1 MDKALAYLDQEWL
14 DLTRFAGSSPARVAF
29 SVVKLTLDPVAE
41 WIRHWILLPFWQTL
55 VAPRPLGDG
64 ATVEPIYAG
73 SNPARVAF
81 HCNVHALDPVAKWI
95 RHWFLHARLS
105 WAVTRSNDCRFESCQ
120 GRFRVGDSSFAVTC
134 MCCHACK
141 QRLLLRGPV
150 A

>member
-14 DLTRFAGSSPARVAF
+14 DLTRLAGSSPARVAF
-29 SVVKLTLDPVAE
+29 SFMKLTLDPVAE

-81 HCNVHALDPVAKWI
+81 HCNMHALDPVAKWI
-95 RHWFLHARLS
+95 RHWFLRLHGRHEATIAGSNPAR
-105 WAVTRSNDCRFESCQ
+105 
-120 GRFRVGDSSFAVTC
+120 
-134 MCCHACK
+134 
-141 QRLLLRGPV
+141 V
-150 A
+150 AFL

>member
-81 HCNVHALDPVAKWI
+81 HCNMHALDPVAKWI
-95 RHWFLHARLS
+95 RHWILLASAAL
-105 WAVTRSNDCRFESCQ
+105 WAAVAVTNQ
-120 GRFRVGDSSFAVTC
+120 VLQV
-134 MCCHACK
+134 
-141 QRLLLRGPV
+141 
-150 A
+150 

>member
-1 MDKALAYLDQEWL
+1 MDKALAYLDQEWV
-14 DLTRFAGSSPARVAF
+14 DLTRFAGSSPARVAV

-81 HCNVHALDPVAKWI
+81 HCNMHALDPVAKWI
-95 RHWFLHARLS
+95 RHWFLHA
-105 WAVTRSNDCRFESCQ
+105 
-120 GRFRVGDSSFAVTC
+120 FAGCDT
-134 MCCHACK
+134 K
-141 QRLLLRGPV
+141 QRLQVRILPGSPFFACSYFSANVMICSVGKQHLLLRGPV